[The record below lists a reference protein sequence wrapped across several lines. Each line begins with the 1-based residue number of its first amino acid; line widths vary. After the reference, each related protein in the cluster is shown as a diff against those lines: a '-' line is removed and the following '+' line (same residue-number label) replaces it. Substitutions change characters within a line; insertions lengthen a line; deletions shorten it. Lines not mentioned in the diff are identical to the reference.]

1 MNDALVIIPQGFEEI
16 EAVCPINLMRR
27 AGLDVKIAA
36 LTYPIQVTG
45 RSRIELMADGS
56 LDDYI
61 RQDFSAIVLI
71 GGPGYPDYRLH
82 ESLRD
87 KLRSHKG
94 ILAAICAAPIA
105 LFDAGLLEGK
115 RYTCHACVR
124 DELKDALDEP
134 VVVDGRLI
142 TAAGAGCAFDFGLKL
157 VETLADKSAA
167 EELAGACGYRR

>member
-82 ESLRD
+82 DALRD
-87 KLRSHKG
+87 KLRAHKG
-94 ILAAICAAPIA
+94 LLAAICAAPVA

-115 RYTCHACVR
+115 RYTCHECVR
-124 DELKDALDEP
+124 NELKNALNES
-134 VVVDGRLI
+134 VVVDGNLI
-142 TAAGAGCAFDFGLKL
+142 TAAGAGCAFEFGLKL
-157 VETLADKSAA
+157 VETLADKAAA